1 MKNLPEK
8 HLKSTQLLFIAF
20 SFFALTMILWA
31 SFFEIDIVSNAD
43 GQIIPAGEIKTI
55 QHLEGG
61 IIDQILVKES
71 EKVTK
76 GQPLVILA
84 ATASQVDVDELQV
97 RIDSQ
102 EIKSVRLNAELDD
115 FEIPIFPDELVN
127 KRQEIVNKSME
138 LFISRKDNFN
148 GKIKEIDAVIEQ
160 LQMGVDILIRQVE
173 MSAKLLEEKVTSE
186 FAHLDILKELNRA
199 KGALEEAIER
209 KQNIRN
215 EFREESRNELQLAQR
230 ELSQSYETMKKLEDN
245 LQRTTITAPVEG
257 VIKNLFFVTEG
268 GVIDPGGVILDI
280 VPTKDSLIVE
290 ARLPNSD
297 IGFVKPGQSAVVKLS
312 STDSVNFGQIE
323 AIVTQISPDT
333 EQDENDKR
341 VVFYKILLETE
352 KNYFESK
359 DKIYQLT
366 PGVKVTASIHIG
378 QRTVANYLLS
388 PFIGSMGESFQER

>member
-1 MKNLPEK
+1 MNLPK
-8 HLKSTQLLFIAF
+8 QHMRTTQLMFIAF
-20 SFFALTMILWA
+20 SLFAIIIFLWSIL
-31 SFFEIDIVSNAD
+31 FEIDIISNAD

-76 GQPLVILA
+76 DQPLVILA

-102 EIKSVRLNAELDD
+102 EIKSVRLEAEIND
-115 FEIPIFPDELVN
+115 FEIPIFPDNLAN
-127 KRQEIVNKSME
+127 QRSEIVNKSME
-138 LFISRKDNFN
+138 LYLSRKDNFE
-148 GKIKEIDAVIEQ
+148 GQIKEINTIIDEMEV
-160 LQMGVDILIRQVE
+160 GVDILLRQVE
-173 MSAKLLEEKVTSE
+173 MSAQLLEEKVTNE
-186 FAHLDILKELNRA
+186 FAHLEILKELNRSN
-199 KGALEEAIER
+199 GALKEAIER
-209 KQNIRN
+209 KQNIKN
-215 EFREESRNELQLAQR
+215 EFIEEARNELQLAQR

-268 GVIDPGGVILDI
+268 GVIDPGGAILDI
-280 VPTKDSLIVE
+280 VPTKDNLIVE

-297 IGFVKPGQSAVVKLS
+297 VGFVEPGQSAVVKLS
-312 STDSVNFGQIE
+312 SSDSVNFGQID
-323 AIVTQISPDT
+323 ATVIQISPDT

-352 KNYFESK
+352 KNFFQSK
-359 DKIYQLT
+359 DKIYQLV
-366 PGVKVTASIHIG
+366 PGVKVVASIHIG
-378 QRTVANYLLS
+378 QRTLANYLLS
-388 PFIGSMGESFQER
+388 PFVGGIGESFQER